1 MLLNDKVLGVL
12 EVFSS
17 DYKGKVYGREI
28 AKRQRMNQKTVA
40 NILNRLEKDNIVKF
54 SQEGK
59 NKYYYFNHNSPEI
72 KEVIKF
78 VELGKKIKFL
88 IKYKNLRDLFAKL
101 EERTKGMLIVFGS
114 YASFSSTETSD
125 LDVFIMGSISNIHD
139 LEELYS
145 LKINLLGAD
154 KNKFDSK
161 QHIIKEVVKNHVI
174 LKGAEEFIE
183 LIWR

>member
-88 IKYKNLRDLFAKL
+88 IKYKNLRDLF
-101 EERTKGMLIVFGS
+101 
-114 YASFSSTETSD
+114 D
-125 LDVFIMGSISNIHD
+125 
-139 LEELYS
+139 
-145 LKINLLGAD
+145 
-154 KNKFDSK
+154 
-161 QHIIKEVVKNHVI
+161 
-174 LKGAEEFIE
+174 
-183 LIWR
+183 